1 MPQRPVSLVGVIV
14 SIAAMAP
21 IPPTHAP
28 QPVHEVQV
36 TAKKFAFE
44 PAMIEVTAGEPV
56 RLVLRSADAVHG
68 FAIRDLNIDVDILKG
83 GGTVTV
89 DFTAPAAGRYEIA
102 CSEFARRWCSAPSAV
117 ITAASIR

>member
-21 IPPTHAP
+21 IPPTHAQ

-44 PAMIEVTAGEPV
+44 PAMIEVTAGETSPARPSFCGCRPRV
-56 RLVLRSADAVHG
+56 RDSRFEH
-68 FAIRDLNIDVDILKG
+68 
-83 GGTVTV
+83 
-89 DFTAPAAGRYEIA
+89 
-102 CSEFARRWCSAPSAV
+102 RR
-117 ITAASIR
+117 RH